1 MRHDPVGTWR
11 ATMAARWRFA
21 ALVGALAAALFMR
34 LAWRTVSDA
43 DEGYYAVAGELVAS
57 GKTLY
62 RDFFFPQAPLVPY
75 LLGALWRVVHLTLR
89 GQRFVMALFGGV
101 TAGAIA
107 HTVRSETR
115 SRVAGVIGALF
126 FVVHELSWQWVPVV
140 KTYAVASALSLLA
153 VVLVTRPQR
162 PSLRACAL
170 AGALAGLAISARL
183 LEAPVLPVVML
194 AAALR
199 EVRAP
204 FARGLS
210 IAAVVVVLAARH
222 APPSVAVAAVAA
234 VIALSLLL
242 VGAPLWRTVKP
253 ALAVATGCA
262 VVAVPVWLLY
272 LEDPAAFVFGNF
284 GYHAQR
290 GDGGLLGNVESARN
304 MFYAVVG
311 VDKVSTFSAAGPQFL
326 LLGILTAVS
335 LTQRTRDR
343 RLAPAL
349 AGVLL
354 VIASLKPNGLH
365 EQYFVIAVPFFALCA
380 GMAVGDALEERGR
393 RGVRRYG
400 WPIAVAAAYLL
411 LSYPSWDRKWNLAIY
426 DPEDMATARPRITE
440 FTAAVVHRV
449 WAQHPGPILPTWP
462 GSALGSGAAIMP
474 GFEDHFARQVA
485 DKLTVDERARYHVA
499 TTADLA
505 TAVTSR
511 TPSVV
516 VLDRELSRSGSDG
529 LRETLRRS
537 GYERRQQTAAA
548 EIFVRV
554 SMPSARS
561 GGAVS
566 P

>member
-1 MRHDPVGTWR
+1 
-11 ATMAARWRFA
+11 MASRWRFA

-89 GQRFVMALFGGV
+89 GQRFFMALFGGV

-107 HTVRSETR
+107 HAVRGETR
-115 SRVAGVIGALF
+115 SRVAGVVGALF
-126 FVVHELSWQWVPVV
+126 FAVHELSWQWVPMV
-140 KTYAVASALSLLA
+140 KTYAVASAFSLLA
-153 VVLVTRPQR
+153 VLLVTRPQR

-170 AGALAGLAISARL
+170 AGMLAGLAVSARL
-183 LEAPVLPVVML
+183 LEAPVIPVVML

-199 EVRAP
+199 EVRAS
-204 FARGLS
+204 FARGLAIS
-210 IAAVVVVLAARH
+210 AIVVVLAARH
-222 APPSVAVAAVAA
+222 EPPPIVVDVVAA

-242 VGAPLWRTVKP
+242 VGAPLWRTQKP
-253 ALAVATGCA
+253 TLAVAAGCA
-262 VVAVPVWLLY
+262 IAAVPVWWLY
-272 LEDPAAFVFGNF
+272 REDPAAFTFGNF

-290 GDGGLLGNVESARN
+290 GAGGVLGNWESARN

-311 VDKVSTFSAAGPQFL
+311 VDKVSTFSAAGPQFV

-335 LTQRTRDR
+335 LTQRGRDR

-380 GMAVGDALEERGR
+380 AMAVGEALEERGR
-393 RGVRRYG
+393 RGVGRYAG
-400 WPIAVAAAYLL
+400 PAVVASAYLL

-426 DPEDMATARPRITE
+426 DPNDMATARPRTTE
-440 FTAAVVHRV
+440 FTAAVVHRL
-449 WAQHPGPILPTWP
+449 WTQHPGPILPTWP
-462 GSALGSGAAIMP
+462 GSALGSGAEILP

-485 DKLTVDERARYHVA
+485 DKLTVDERLRYHVA

-505 TAVTSR
+505 TAVITR
-511 TPSVV
+511 APSVV
-516 VLDRELSRSGSDG
+516 VLDRELPRSGSDD
-529 LRETLRRS
+529 LREALQRS

-548 EIFVRV
+548 EIFVRIPTPNASAGAPV
-554 SMPSARS
+554 SR
-561 GGAVS
+561 
-566 P
+566 